1 MEKDA
6 EILLNIETNE
16 KLEEISKNTEAS
28 LLSQDETKEAIKEL
42 QPSLDANL
50 IQSIENT
57 EKIVEAVEKSSSV
70 SIEIKGADIIKYKG
84 EKGDKG
90 DKGDSPTKEEI
101 TGLIEPLIPTEEDL
115 VKIIEPLIPEPIKG
129 EDGQDYILTEK
140 DKKEIAQSIKVP
152 IVEKVIEKTEVI
164 RETPITIDKTKTV
177 VKEVAKYETAKE
189 IAKKLNTLTKE
200 IDFKVIKNFPDFSK
214 NGGSGLNTVFTDGTT
229 ILGNGLADN
238 PLRAVGGGG
247 GAVDSV
253 NGQTGVV
260 VLDADDIDD
269 TSTTNKFVTSADLT
283 KLSNLS
289 GTNTGDQTSI
299 VGITGTKAEFDTAVT
314 DGNFLYVGDITQ
326 YTDEMAQD
334 AVGGILTN
342 STFINLTYSDA
353 TPSITASLNATGTP
367 SSSTYLRGDNTWA
380 TIGGGGDVTKVGTP
394 VNNQIGVWTGDGTIE
409 GTSGLTYDGS
419 NLLLTGD
426 LGSTGSRITKGWF
439 TDLQVTNAIAGSI
452 TGNAGTVTNATLTTA
467 LTVNTGTVTLV
478 GNVANTSVL
487 TIGAGAVSV
496 SGANTGDQT
505 ITNSSD
511 ATSHTVTLSASG
523 GSVQLIEGS
532 NITLTTGGT
541 GSAGTVTISASGGG
555 LAWGNSISGTT
566 ADGVT
571 LTMSNSANDGASA
584 LKLIADNTQTNQS
597 ALANLQLGTS
607 GNVQGLLIQ
616 GTGSTTVGAV
626 GTGKNH
632 LSLWANVDTSNV
644 NVLSIANGTA
654 YTQTLRIL
662 ANGAIIDDAGTNTLP
677 SNYALNYDVGDIG
690 ASNRAILRA
699 IFGNTQTNAGLSG
712 VKFSVGTSGKVS
724 GGYAQGTFSTDYD
737 FTTGGV
743 GWAAHGNTA
752 SQNTAA
758 FLAGNE
764 TSFTRRWSVSTAGQT
779 VQDLAITTVSANFV
793 TLPNSVTSAKAG
805 YEVTLGNTQANSPY
819 GFLANVGTSAKVTGA
834 MIKGTFGTAT
844 TGLTS
849 AFTAWG
855 NTAAQATRAIAIGN
869 GTSFTETAFINTDG
883 NATLAT
889 LTTTGNIE
897 LGHASDTTISRVS
910 AGLIAV
916 EGNNVARST
925 DVQIFTST
933 GANTWTKPANAKWVE
948 VTLIG
953 GGGGGGSGRKGAS
966 LSERLGGGG
975 GGGGG
980 YSSKIFPSAS
990 LGSSETV
997 TVGAGGAGGAS
1008 QSTNSTDGNIGTAG
1022 GNTSFGSWLV
1032 ATGGG
1037 AGNAGTDS
1045 AVSSSAGGAGTFY
1058 PQFSG
1063 GGAYVDAGGD
1073 IGLGAPLPNS
1083 IADNNDFEFIAGGGG
1098 GGGMDVLN
1106 TVFAGTDGGWGSQI
1120 KDGTGYAGGTGG
1132 SDAVGGSG
1140 TAVTASTLYGGGG
1153 GGGGGGR
1160 HAGGNAYAGGDG
1172 GIYGAGGG
1180 GGGASTDSVGNS
1192 GAGGNGANGIAIIT
1206 TYF

>member
-16 KLEEISKNTEAS
+16 KLDEISKNTEAS
-28 LLSQDETKEAIKEL
+28 LISQDETKEAIKEL
-42 QPSLDANL
+42 QPALDATL

-57 EKIVEAVEKSSSV
+57 EKIVEAVEKSSNV
-70 SIEIKGADIIKYKG
+70 SIEIKGADLIKYKGEKG

-90 DKGDSPTKEEI
+90 DKGDDGKTPTDEE
-101 TGLIEPLIPTEEDL
+101 L
-115 VKIIEPLIPEPIKG
+115 VALIEPLIPEPIKG
-129 EDGQDYILTEK
+129 EDGQDYILTEE
-140 DKKEIAQSIKVP
+140 DKKEIAQSIEVP
-152 IVEKVIEKTEVI
+152 IVEKIIEKTEVI

-189 IAKKLNTLTKE
+189 LAKKLNTLTKE

-260 VLDADDIDD
+260 VLGADDIDD
-269 TSTTNKFVTSADLT
+269 TSTTNKFVTIADLT

-439 TDLQVTNAIAGSI
+439 TDLQVTNAISGSI
-452 TGNAGTVTNATLTTA
+452 TGNAGTVTNGVYTTGAGSVFEVPLTFSTG
-467 LTVNTGTVTLV
+467 LTRTINTITVNTTQNIAKLSNLTSNGFVKTSGGDGTLSIDTNTYLTGNQTITLS
-478 GNVANTSVL
+478 GDITGSGATSITT
-487 TIGAGAVSV
+487 TISAGAVDIAMLSATGTPDGTTYLRGDNTWATV
-496 SGANTGDQT
+496 SG
-505 ITNSSD
+505 
-511 ATSHTVTLSASG
+511 LSW
-523 GSVQLIEGS
+523 GS
-532 NITLTTGGT
+532 
-541 GSAGTVTISASGGG
+541 
-555 LAWGNSISGTT
+555 SISGTT

-584 LKLIADNTQTNQS
+584 LKVIGGNTQTNQS

-616 GTGSTTVGAV
+616 GTGSGTVGAI
-626 GTGKNH
+626 GTGANH
-632 LSLWANVDTSNV
+632 LTLWGDTASNDNIV
-644 NVLSIANGTA
+644 FAVGNGTSFTEHFNIRA
-654 YTQTLRIL
+654 HGGMTTDWTTLP
-662 ANGAIIDDAGTNTLP
+662 ANPSFGYGWNITVGDAGGN
-677 SNYALNYDVGDIG
+677 
-690 ASNRAILRA
+690 NRSGIRQTW
-699 IFGNTQTNAGLSG
+699 GNTQTNAGCMAYLTQ
-712 VKFSVGTSGKVS
+712 VGTSGKPNGLVVR
-724 GGYAQGTFSTDYD
+724 GTFGGLGTDY
-737 FTTGGV
+737 TAEGTGV
-743 GWAAHGNTA
+743 YVHGNTA
-752 SQNTAA
+752 SQNKQA
-758 FLAGNE
+758 FATGNE
-764 TSFTRRWSVSTAGQT
+764 AVATTTWYVSTAGQT
-779 VQDLAITTVSANFV
+779 VQNLTLATVSANNV

-805 YEVTLGNTQANSPY
+805 YEVTLGNTQANNPY
-819 GFLANVGTSAKVTGA
+819 GFLANVGTSAKVTGV

-855 NTAAQATRAIAIGN
+855 NTASQATRALAIGN

-883 NATLAT
+883 KATVVD

-897 LGHASDTTISRVS
+897 LGHASDTTIARVS
-910 AGLIAV
+910 AGVISV
-916 EGNNVARST
+916 EGVTVPTISS
-925 DVQIFTST
+925 TST
-933 GANTWTKPANAKWVE
+933 LTNKRIQPRTASSTSAATLSPDVSTANVYYRTTQTVGLTIDAPTGTPVIGETIMIYVDSAGAQTLTINATYKAFGATFPASTTAGKTFMMSCQYNGTDWKTLWANAV
-948 VTLIG
+948 
-953 GGGGGGSGRKGAS
+953 
-966 LSERLGGGG
+966 
-975 GGGGG
+975 
-980 YSSKIFPSAS
+980 
-990 LGSSETV
+990 
-997 TVGAGGAGGAS
+997 
-1008 QSTNSTDGNIGTAG
+1008 
-1022 GNTSFGSWLV
+1022 
-1032 ATGGG
+1032 
-1037 AGNAGTDS
+1037 
-1045 AVSSSAGGAGTFY
+1045 
-1058 PQFSG
+1058 
-1063 GGAYVDAGGD
+1063 
-1073 IGLGAPLPNS
+1073 
-1083 IADNNDFEFIAGGGG
+1083 
-1098 GGGMDVLN
+1098 
-1106 TVFAGTDGGWGSQI
+1106 
-1120 KDGTGYAGGTGG
+1120 
-1132 SDAVGGSG
+1132 
-1140 TAVTASTLYGGGG
+1140 
-1153 GGGGGGR
+1153 
-1160 HAGGNAYAGGDG
+1160 
-1172 GIYGAGGG
+1172 
-1180 GGGASTDSVGNS
+1180 
-1192 GAGGNGANGIAIIT
+1192 
-1206 TYF
+1206 